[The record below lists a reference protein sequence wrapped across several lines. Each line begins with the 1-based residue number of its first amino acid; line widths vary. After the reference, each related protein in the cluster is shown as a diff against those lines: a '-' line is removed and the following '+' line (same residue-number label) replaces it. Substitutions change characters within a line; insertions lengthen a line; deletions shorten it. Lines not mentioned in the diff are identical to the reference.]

1 MRAQFLPSVIDQWK
15 ETAMEQPVRFSVAQ
29 LSPEQRA
36 RVIAILVQMILRH
49 WSQQGEEK
57 PHERANHENP
67 A

>member
-1 MRAQFLPSVIDQWK
+1 
-15 ETAMEQPVRFSVAQ
+15 MEQPVRFSMAQ

-57 PHERANHENP
+57 PHERASH
-67 A
+67 